1 MKVSGILSTKRSG
14 VITARSDQPIRDAIA
29 LLAQYNIGA
38 LAIVNDAGKLV
49 GILSERDIVR
59 QAAMPDDVR
68 DLSIDSVMTRQVIVA
83 RPQDDLMSVAH
94 TMTEKRFR
102 HMPVLGN
109 DDALIGMISI
119 GDVLKA
125 QRDQYRGEID
135 TLETQ
140 IMADD
145 S

>member
-1 MKVSGILSTKRSG
+1 MKVLGILSTKKGG
-14 VITARSDQPIRDAIA
+14 VITARSNQTIRDAVA
-29 LLAQYNIGA
+29 VLTQHNIGA
-38 LAIVNDAGKLV
+38 LVIVNDVGKLV

-59 QAAMPDDVR
+59 QAAKPDD
-68 DLSIDSVMTRQVIVA
+68 LFSLPIIHVMTRSVIVA

-102 HMPVLGN
+102 HMPIL
-109 DDALIGMISI
+109 DDEDNLIGMISI

-135 TLETQ
+135 TLETLV
-140 IMADD
+140 MADED
-145 S
+145 